1 LGLPLII
8 VEMLTMLCLTIG
20 YKTKLVSVVLITA
33 LFVQNISHHDFWF
46 AEDDKTYEWKQN
58 EFFFILSL
66 IGGVIHLHVY
76 GAGGISV
83 DHRLKSQ

>member
-1 LGLPLII
+1 MGLPLII
-8 VEMLTMLCLTIG
+8 IEMLTMLCLAIG
-20 YKTKLVSVVLITA
+20 YKTKLVSVLLIAA

-46 AEDDKTYEWKQN
+46 AEDDQIYAQKQN